1 MSKRT
6 TATHEPLEVERS
18 YEPDDVRLR
27 RLLQLLLREPA
38 QSQRGIMLDAP
49 LPKLSASKEDTQ

>member
-6 TATHEPLEVERS
+6 TPHEPLEVERTH
-18 YEPDDVRLR
+18 EPDDDRLR

-38 QSQRGIMLDAP
+38 QSQRGIMLNAP
-49 LPKLSASKEDTQ
+49 LPKLSASKEDKQ